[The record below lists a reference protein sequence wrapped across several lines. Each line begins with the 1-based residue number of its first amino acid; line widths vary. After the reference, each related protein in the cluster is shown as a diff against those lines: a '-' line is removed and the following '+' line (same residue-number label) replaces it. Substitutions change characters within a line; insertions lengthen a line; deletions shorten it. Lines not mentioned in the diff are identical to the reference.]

1 MIKLLLRFLK
11 GSAIICAIIA
21 PIMMILEVSMDLL
34 QPTLLANIID
44 IGLVKIKL
52 LLRFLKGSAII
63 CAIIAPIMMILE
75 VSMDLLQPT
84 LLANIID
91 IGLVNNDTTYI
102 LTVGKKMIIVAIL
115 GLIGGSG
122 CSVFTSIASMKLG
135 QNLRT
140 GLFNKIQT
148 LSYADIDHLKPSSLI
163 TRLTNDVMQIQNMV
177 TMLLRGMIRSP
188 LLCIGGLIMSYIL
201 SPMLSIIFLIV
212 IPIILI
218 SVVIVMKKSFPLF
231 LAVQQ
236 KIDNINV
243 VMRENI
249 LGVQVIKVFNIVN
262 KQFNRFNDANNGLNS
277 ESIKAQNINMMLW
290 PIVSLVMN
298 FAVISVLWFG
308 GIMVN
313 RGLIQLGIIMA
324 FINYIIQIM
333 NALIMAVSIVINI
346 SRAKASAD
354 KINEIFDIV
363 PAINNNDGTI
373 KPEKY
378 DVEFKNVSF
387 KYNEDSDYVLK
398 NISFQVKEGEKIGII
413 GGTGAG
419 KSTLVSLISRLYD
432 VTEGEI
438 LIGGV
443 KDLNLAELRKNIGFV
458 TQENTLFSG
467 TIERN
472 LKFGSAEADRDLVEE
487 SVKEAEAYEFI
498 MKKEN
503 AYESSVEQR
512 GQNFSGGQKQ
522 RLCIARVLIRNCKIF
537 IMDDSTSA
545 LDMATEA
552 KLQNSIKKRMKNK
565 TMFVIAQRIS
575 AIADADKIIVLDNG
589 TINAIGKHDDLIKN
603 NEIYRSIAILQFG
616 EEVIKVG

>member
-21 PIMMILEVSMDLL
+21 PIMMILEV
-34 QPTLLANIID
+34 
-44 IGLVKIKL
+44 
-52 LLRFLKGSAII
+52 F
-63 CAIIAPIMMILE
+63 
-75 VSMDLLQPT
+75 MDLLQPT

-102 LTVGKKMIIVAIL
+102 LTVGKKMLIVAIL

-201 SPMLSIIFLIV
+201 SPMLSIIFLIA

-290 PIVSLVMN
+290 PIVTLVMN

-313 RGLIQLGIIMA
+313 RGLIQVGIIMA

-333 NALIMAVSIVINI
+333 NALIMAVGIVINI

-354 KINEIFDIV
+354 RINEIFDIV

-432 VTEGEI
+432 ATEGQI
-438 LIGGV
+438 LIGGVNV

-512 GQNFSGGQKQ
+512 GQNFSGGPKQ

>member
-1 MIKLLLRFLK
+1 MKEIMIK
-11 GSAIICAIIA
+11 
-21 PIMMILEVSMDLL
+21 
-34 QPTLLANIID
+34 
-44 IGLVKIKL
+44 

-102 LTVGKKMIIVAIL
+102 LAVGKKMLIVAIF
-115 GLIGGSG
+115 GLIGGSS
-122 CSVFTSIASMKLG
+122 CSIFTSIAAMKLG

-148 LSYADIDHLKPSSLI
+148 LSSAEIDHLKTSSLI

-188 LLCIGGLIMSYIL
+188 LLCIGGLIMAYIL
-201 SPMLSIIFLIV
+201 SPMLSIIFLIA

-262 KQFNRFNDANNGLNS
+262 KQLSRFNDANNGLNS

-290 PIVSLVMN
+290 PIVTLVMN

-313 RGLIQLGIIMA
+313 KGLIQIGIIMA

-354 KINEIFDIV
+354 RINEVFDIV
-363 PAINNNDGTI
+363 PAINNSDGI
-373 KPEKY
+373 VKIEKY

-398 NISFQVKEGEKIGII
+398 NVSFQVKEGEKVGII

-443 KDLNLAELRKNIGFV
+443 NVKELNLEEFRKNIGFV

-467 TIERN
+467 TIEGN
-472 LKFGSAEADRDLVEE
+472 LKFGSADVKRDLLEE
-487 SVKEAEAYEFI
+487 SVKEAEAYDFI
-498 MKKEN
+498 MEKEN
-503 AYESSVEQR
+503 AYESIVEQR

-522 RLCIARVLIRNCKIF
+522 RLCIARVLNRSCKIF

-552 KLQNSIKKRMKNK
+552 KLQNSIKKKMKNK

-575 AIADADKIIVLDNG
+575 AIADADKIIVIDNG
-589 TINAIGKHDDLIKN
+589 SINAIGKHDDLIKN
-603 NEIYRSIAILQFG
+603 NEIYRSIAISQFG
-616 EEVIKVG
+616 EDVIKVG

>member
-21 PIMMILEVSMDLL
+21 PIMMILEV
-34 QPTLLANIID
+34 
-44 IGLVKIKL
+44 
-52 LLRFLKGSAII
+52 F
-63 CAIIAPIMMILE
+63 
-75 VSMDLLQPT
+75 MDLLQPT

-102 LTVGKKMIIVAIL
+102 LTVGKKMLIVAIL

-201 SPMLSIIFLIV
+201 SPMLSIIFLIA

-313 RGLIQLGIIMA
+313 RGLIQVGIIMA

-333 NALIMAVSIVINI
+333 NALIMAVGIVINI

-354 KINEIFDIV
+354 RINEIFDIV

-432 VTEGEI
+432 ATEGQI
-438 LIGGV
+438 LIGGVNV

-512 GQNFSGGQKQ
+512 GQNFSGGPKQ

-616 EEVIKVG
+616 EDVIKVG

>member
-1 MIKLLLRFLK
+1 MKEIR
-11 GSAIICAIIA
+11 
-21 PIMMILEVSMDLL
+21 
-34 QPTLLANIID
+34 
-44 IGLVKIKL
+44 IKL

-102 LTVGKKMIIVAIL
+102 LTVGKKMLIVAIL

-354 KINEIFDIV
+354 RINEIFDIV

-373 KPEKY
+373 KIEKY

-398 NISFQVKEGEKIGII
+398 NINFQVKEGEKIGII

-432 VTEGEI
+432 ATEGEI
-438 LIGGV
+438 LIGGVNV

>member
-1 MIKLLLRFLK
+1 MKEIR
-11 GSAIICAIIA
+11 
-21 PIMMILEVSMDLL
+21 
-34 QPTLLANIID
+34 
-44 IGLVKIKL
+44 IKL

-102 LTVGKKMIIVAIL
+102 LTVGKKMLIVAIL

-354 KINEIFDIV
+354 RINEIFDIV

-373 KPEKY
+373 KIEKY

-398 NISFQVKEGEKIGII
+398 NINFQVKEGEKIGII

-432 VTEGEI
+432 ATEGEI
-438 LIGGV
+438 LIGGVNV

-589 TINAIGKHDDLIKN
+589 TINAIGKHDDLIK
-603 NEIYRSIAILQFG
+603 
-616 EEVIKVG
+616 K

>member
-1 MIKLLLRFLK
+1 M
-11 GSAIICAIIA
+11 
-21 PIMMILEVSMDLL
+21 
-34 QPTLLANIID
+34 
-44 IGLVKIKL
+44 
-52 LLRFLKGSAII
+52 LRFLKGSAII

-102 LTVGKKMIIVAIL
+102 LTVGKKMLIVAIL

-354 KINEIFDIV
+354 RINEIFDIV

>member
-21 PIMMILEVSMDLL
+21 PIMMILEV
-34 QPTLLANIID
+34 
-44 IGLVKIKL
+44 
-52 LLRFLKGSAII
+52 F
-63 CAIIAPIMMILE
+63 
-75 VSMDLLQPT
+75 MDLLQPT

-102 LTVGKKMIIVAIL
+102 LTVGKKMLIVAIL

-201 SPMLSIIFLIV
+201 SPMLSIIFLIA

-313 RGLIQLGIIMA
+313 RGLIQVGIIMA

-333 NALIMAVSIVINI
+333 NDLIMAVGIVINI

-354 KINEIFDIV
+354 RINEIFDIV

-398 NISFQVKEGEKIGII
+398 NISFQVKEGEKIRII

-432 VTEGEI
+432 ATEGQI
-438 LIGGV
+438 LIGGVNV

-512 GQNFSGGQKQ
+512 GQNFSGGPKQ

-552 KLQNSIKKRMKNK
+552 KLQNPIKKRMKNK

-575 AIADADKIIVLDNG
+575 AIADADKIIVLDNA

-616 EEVIKVG
+616 EDVIKVG

>member
-1 MIKLLLRFLK
+1 MKEIR
-11 GSAIICAIIA
+11 
-21 PIMMILEVSMDLL
+21 
-34 QPTLLANIID
+34 
-44 IGLVKIKL
+44 IKL

-102 LTVGKKMIIVAIL
+102 LTVGKKMLIVAIL

-354 KINEIFDIV
+354 RINEIFDIV

-443 KDLNLAELRKNIGFV
+443 NVTDLNLAELRKNIGFV

>member
-1 MIKLLLRFLK
+1 M
-11 GSAIICAIIA
+11 
-21 PIMMILEVSMDLL
+21 
-34 QPTLLANIID
+34 
-44 IGLVKIKL
+44 IKL

-413 GGTGAG
+413 GGTGAA

-487 SVKEAEAYEFI
+487 RVKEAEAYEFI

>member
-1 MIKLLLRFLK
+1 M
-11 GSAIICAIIA
+11 
-21 PIMMILEVSMDLL
+21 
-34 QPTLLANIID
+34 
-44 IGLVKIKL
+44 IKL

-313 RGLIQLGIIMA
+313 RGLIQVGIIMA

-333 NALIMAVSIVINI
+333 NALIMAVGIVINI

-354 KINEIFDIV
+354 RINEIFDIV

-432 VTEGEI
+432 ATEGQI
-438 LIGGV
+438 LIGGVNV

-512 GQNFSGGQKQ
+512 GQNFSGGPKQ

-552 KLQNSIKKRMKNK
+552 KLQNPIKKRMKNK

-616 EEVIKVG
+616 EDVIKVG

>member
-11 GSAIICAIIA
+11 GSAIIC
-21 PIMMILEVSMDLL
+21 
-34 QPTLLANIID
+34 T
-44 IGLVKIKL
+44 
-52 LLRFLKGSAII
+52 
-63 CAIIAPIMMILE
+63 IIAPIMMILE

-290 PIVSLVMN
+290 PIVTLVMN

-354 KINEIFDIV
+354 RINEIFDIV

-432 VTEGEI
+432 ATEGEI
-438 LIGGV
+438 LIGGVNV

-616 EEVIKVG
+616 EDVIKVG

>member
-21 PIMMILEVSMDLL
+21 PIMMILEV
-34 QPTLLANIID
+34 
-44 IGLVKIKL
+44 
-52 LLRFLKGSAII
+52 F
-63 CAIIAPIMMILE
+63 
-75 VSMDLLQPT
+75 MDLLQPT

-102 LTVGKKMIIVAIL
+102 LTVGKKMLIVAIL

-201 SPMLSIIFLIV
+201 SPMLSIIFLIA

-313 RGLIQLGIIMA
+313 RGLIQVGIIMA

-333 NALIMAVSIVINI
+333 NALIMAVGIVINI

-354 KINEIFDIV
+354 RINEIFDIV

-432 VTEGEI
+432 ATEGEI
-438 LIGGV
+438 LIGGVNV

-512 GQNFSGGQKQ
+512 GQNFSGGPKQ

-552 KLQNSIKKRMKNK
+552 KLQNPIKKRMKNK

-616 EEVIKVG
+616 EDVIKVG

>member
-1 MIKLLLRFLK
+1 M
-11 GSAIICAIIA
+11 
-21 PIMMILEVSMDLL
+21 
-34 QPTLLANIID
+34 
-44 IGLVKIKL
+44 IKL

-102 LTVGKKMIIVAIL
+102 LTVGKKMLIVAIL

-201 SPMLSIIFLIV
+201 SPMLSIIFLIA

-231 LAVQQ
+231 LSVQQ

-277 ESIKAQNINMMLW
+277 ESINAQNINMMLW
-290 PIVSLVMN
+290 PIVTLVMN

-313 RGLIQLGIIMA
+313 NGLIQVGIIMA

-354 KINEIFDIV
+354 RINEIFDIV

-373 KPEKY
+373 KIEKY

-398 NISFQVKEGEKIGII
+398 NINFQVKEGEKIGII

-432 VTEGEI
+432 ATEGEI

-589 TINAIGKHDDLIKN
+589 TINAIGKHEDLIKN

-616 EEVIKVG
+616 EDVIKVG

>member
-21 PIMMILEVSMDLL
+21 PIMMILEV
-34 QPTLLANIID
+34 
-44 IGLVKIKL
+44 
-52 LLRFLKGSAII
+52 F
-63 CAIIAPIMMILE
+63 
-75 VSMDLLQPT
+75 MDLLQPT

-102 LTVGKKMIIVAIL
+102 LTVGKKMLIVAIL

-201 SPMLSIIFLIV
+201 SPMLSIIFLIA

-262 KQFNRFNDANNGLNS
+262 KQLNRFNDANNGLNS

-313 RGLIQLGIIMA
+313 RGLIQVGIIMA

-333 NALIMAVSIVINI
+333 NALIMAVGIVINI

-354 KINEIFDIV
+354 RINEIFDIV

-432 VTEGEI
+432 ATEGQI
-438 LIGGV
+438 LIGGVNV

-616 EEVIKVG
+616 EDVIKVG

>member
-11 GSAIICAIIA
+11 GSAIIC
-21 PIMMILEVSMDLL
+21 
-34 QPTLLANIID
+34 T
-44 IGLVKIKL
+44 
-52 LLRFLKGSAII
+52 
-63 CAIIAPIMMILE
+63 IIAPIMMILE

-102 LTVGKKMIIVAIL
+102 LTVGKKMLIVAIL

-262 KQFNRFNDANNGLNS
+262 KQLNRFNDANNGLNS

-290 PIVSLVMN
+290 PIVTLVMN

-313 RGLIQLGIIMA
+313 NCLIQVGIIMA

-354 KINEIFDIV
+354 RINEIFDIV

-432 VTEGEI
+432 ATEGEI
-438 LIGGV
+438 LIGGVNV

-616 EEVIKVG
+616 EDVIKVG

>member
-1 MIKLLLRFLK
+1 M
-11 GSAIICAIIA
+11 
-21 PIMMILEVSMDLL
+21 
-34 QPTLLANIID
+34 
-44 IGLVKIKL
+44 IKL

-102 LTVGKKMIIVAIL
+102 LTVGKKMLIVAIL

-122 CSVFTSIASMKLG
+122 CSVFTSIAAMKLG

-148 LSYADIDHLKPSSLI
+148 LSYAEIDHLKPSSLI

-201 SPMLSIIFLIV
+201 SPMLSIIFLIA

-231 LAVQQ
+231 LSVQQ

-262 KQFNRFNDANNGLNS
+262 KQFSRFNDANNGLNS

-290 PIVSLVMN
+290 PIVTLVMN

-313 RGLIQLGIIMA
+313 NGLIQVGIIMA

-333 NALIMAVSIVINI
+333 NALIMAVGIVINI

-354 KINEIFDIV
+354 RINEIFDIV

-373 KPEKY
+373 KIEKY

-398 NISFQVKEGEKIGII
+398 NINFQVKEGEKIGII

-432 VTEGEI
+432 ATEGEI
-438 LIGGV
+438 LIGGVNV

-472 LKFGSAEADRDLVEE
+472 LKFGSADADMDLVEE

-498 MKKEN
+498 MEKEN
-503 AYESSVEQR
+503 AYESIVEQR

-545 LDMATEA
+545 LDIVTEA

-616 EEVIKVG
+616 EDVIKVG

>member
-21 PIMMILEVSMDLL
+21 PIMMILEV
-34 QPTLLANIID
+34 
-44 IGLVKIKL
+44 
-52 LLRFLKGSAII
+52 F
-63 CAIIAPIMMILE
+63 
-75 VSMDLLQPT
+75 MDLLQPT

-102 LTVGKKMIIVAIL
+102 LTVGKKMLIVAIL

-201 SPMLSIIFLIV
+201 SPMLSIIFLIA

-313 RGLIQLGIIMA
+313 RGLIQVGIIMA

-333 NALIMAVSIVINI
+333 NALIMAVGIVINI

-354 KINEIFDIV
+354 RINEIFDIV

-398 NISFQVKEGEKIGII
+398 NISFQVKEGEKIRII

-432 VTEGEI
+432 ATEGQI
-438 LIGGV
+438 LIGGVNV

-512 GQNFSGGQKQ
+512 GQNFSGGPKQ

-552 KLQNSIKKRMKNK
+552 KLQNPIKKRMKNK

-616 EEVIKVG
+616 EDVIKVG

>member
-21 PIMMILEVSMDLL
+21 PIMMILEV
-34 QPTLLANIID
+34 
-44 IGLVKIKL
+44 
-52 LLRFLKGSAII
+52 F
-63 CAIIAPIMMILE
+63 
-75 VSMDLLQPT
+75 MDLLQPT

-102 LTVGKKMIIVAIL
+102 LTVGKKMFIVAIL

-201 SPMLSIIFLIV
+201 SPMLSIIFLIA

-313 RGLIQLGIIMA
+313 RGLIQVGIIMA

-333 NALIMAVSIVINI
+333 NALIMAVGIVINI

-354 KINEIFDIV
+354 RINEIFDIV

-432 VTEGEI
+432 ATEGQI
-438 LIGGV
+438 LIGGVNV

-512 GQNFSGGQKQ
+512 GQNFSGGPKQ

-552 KLQNSIKKRMKNK
+552 KLQNPIKKRMKNK

-616 EEVIKVG
+616 EDVIKVG

>member
-1 MIKLLLRFLK
+1 M
-11 GSAIICAIIA
+11 
-21 PIMMILEVSMDLL
+21 
-34 QPTLLANIID
+34 
-44 IGLVKIKL
+44 IKL

-354 KINEIFDIV
+354 RINEIFDIV

-487 SVKEAEAYEFI
+487 SVKGAEAYEFI

>member
-1 MIKLLLRFLK
+1 M
-11 GSAIICAIIA
+11 
-21 PIMMILEVSMDLL
+21 
-34 QPTLLANIID
+34 
-44 IGLVKIKL
+44 IKL

-363 PAINNNDGTI
+363 PFINNNDGTI

>member
-1 MIKLLLRFLK
+1 M
-11 GSAIICAIIA
+11 
-21 PIMMILEVSMDLL
+21 
-34 QPTLLANIID
+34 
-44 IGLVKIKL
+44 IKL

-512 GQNFSGGQKQ
+512 GKNFSGGQKQ

>member
-21 PIMMILEVSMDLL
+21 PIMMILEVSMD
-34 QPTLLANIID
+34 
-44 IGLVKIKL
+44 
-52 LLRFLKGSAII
+52 F
-63 CAIIAPIMMILE
+63 
-75 VSMDLLQPT
+75 LQPT

-354 KINEIFDIV
+354 RINEIFDIV

>member
-1 MIKLLLRFLK
+1 MKEIR
-11 GSAIICAIIA
+11 
-21 PIMMILEVSMDLL
+21 
-34 QPTLLANIID
+34 
-44 IGLVKIKL
+44 IKL

-102 LTVGKKMIIVAIL
+102 LTVGKKMLIVAIL

-354 KINEIFDIV
+354 RINEIFDIV

-432 VTEGEI
+432 VTEEI
-438 LIGGV
+438 LIGGVNV

>member
-1 MIKLLLRFLK
+1 IMIKLLLRFLK

-21 PIMMILEVSMDLL
+21 PIMMILEV
-34 QPTLLANIID
+34 
-44 IGLVKIKL
+44 
-52 LLRFLKGSAII
+52 F
-63 CAIIAPIMMILE
+63 
-75 VSMDLLQPT
+75 MDLLQPT

-102 LTVGKKMIIVAIL
+102 LTVGKKMLIVAIL

-201 SPMLSIIFLIV
+201 SPMLSIIFLIA

-313 RGLIQLGIIMA
+313 RGLIQVGIIMA

-333 NALIMAVSIVINI
+333 NALIMAVGIVINI

-354 KINEIFDIV
+354 RINEIFDIV

-432 VTEGEI
+432 ATEGQI
-438 LIGGV
+438 LIGGVNV

-552 KLQNSIKKRMKNK
+552 KLQNPIKKRMKNK

-616 EEVIKVG
+616 EDVIKVG

>member
-1 MIKLLLRFLK
+1 M
-11 GSAIICAIIA
+11 
-21 PIMMILEVSMDLL
+21 
-34 QPTLLANIID
+34 
-44 IGLVKIKL
+44 IKL

-102 LTVGKKMIIVAIL
+102 LTVGKKMLIVAIL

-313 RGLIQLGIIMA
+313 RGLIQVGIIMA

-354 KINEIFDIV
+354 RINEIFDIV

-398 NISFQVKEGEKIGII
+398 NISFEVKEGEKIGII

-432 VTEGEI
+432 ATEGQI
-438 LIGGV
+438 LIGGVNV

-467 TIERN
+467 SIERN

-498 MKKEN
+498 MEKEN
-503 AYESSVEQR
+503 DYESIVEQR

-616 EEVIKVG
+616 EDVIKVG

>member
-21 PIMMILEVSMDLL
+21 PIMMILEV
-34 QPTLLANIID
+34 
-44 IGLVKIKL
+44 
-52 LLRFLKGSAII
+52 F
-63 CAIIAPIMMILE
+63 
-75 VSMDLLQPT
+75 MDLLQPT

-102 LTVGKKMIIVAIL
+102 LTVGKKMLIVAIL

-201 SPMLSIIFLIV
+201 SPMLSIIFLIA

-313 RGLIQLGIIMA
+313 RGLIQVGIIMA

-333 NALIMAVSIVINI
+333 NALIMAVGIVINI

-354 KINEIFDIV
+354 RINEIFDIV

-432 VTEGEI
+432 ATEGQI
-438 LIGGV
+438 LIGGVNV

-512 GQNFSGGQKQ
+512 GQNFSGGPKQ

-552 KLQNSIKKRMKNK
+552 KLQNPIKKRMKNK

-575 AIADADKIIVLDNG
+575 PIADADKIIVLDNG

-616 EEVIKVG
+616 EDVIKVG

>member
-1 MIKLLLRFLK
+1 MKE
-11 GSAIICAIIA
+11 
-21 PIMMILEVSMDLL
+21 IM
-34 QPTLLANIID
+34 
-44 IGLVKIKL
+44 IKL

-413 GGTGAG
+413 GGTGAA

-487 SVKEAEAYEFI
+487 RVKEAEAYEFI

>member
-21 PIMMILEVSMDLL
+21 PIMMILEV
-34 QPTLLANIID
+34 
-44 IGLVKIKL
+44 
-52 LLRFLKGSAII
+52 F
-63 CAIIAPIMMILE
+63 
-75 VSMDLLQPT
+75 MDLLQPT

-102 LTVGKKMIIVAIL
+102 LTVGKKMLIVAIL

-262 KQFNRFNDANNGLNS
+262 KQLNRFNDANNGLNS

-290 PIVSLVMN
+290 PIVTLVMN

-313 RGLIQLGIIMA
+313 NGLIQVGIIMA

-354 KINEIFDIV
+354 RINEIFDIV

-432 VTEGEI
+432 ATEGEI
-438 LIGGV
+438 LIGGVNV

-512 GQNFSGGQKQ
+512 GQNFSGGPKQ

-616 EEVIKVG
+616 EDVIKVG

>member
-21 PIMMILEVSMDLL
+21 PIMMILEV
-34 QPTLLANIID
+34 
-44 IGLVKIKL
+44 
-52 LLRFLKGSAII
+52 F
-63 CAIIAPIMMILE
+63 
-75 VSMDLLQPT
+75 MDLLQPT

-102 LTVGKKMIIVAIL
+102 LTVGKKMLIVAIL

-201 SPMLSIIFLIV
+201 SPMLSIIFLIA

-313 RGLIQLGIIMA
+313 RGLIQVGIIMA

-333 NALIMAVSIVINI
+333 NDLIMAVGIVINI

-354 KINEIFDIV
+354 RINEIFDIV

-432 VTEGEI
+432 ATEGQI
-438 LIGGV
+438 LIGGVNV

-512 GQNFSGGQKQ
+512 GQNFSGGPKQ

-552 KLQNSIKKRMKNK
+552 KLQNPIKKRMKNK

-616 EEVIKVG
+616 EDVIKVG

>member
-1 MIKLLLRFLK
+1 MKLLLRFLK
-11 GSAIICAIIA
+11 GSA
-21 PIMMILEVSMDLL
+21 V
-34 QPTLLANIID
+34 
-44 IGLVKIKL
+44 
-52 LLRFLKGSAII
+52 I

-102 LTVGKKMIIVAIL
+102 LTVGKKMLIVAIL

-201 SPMLSIIFLIV
+201 SPMLSIIFLIA

-231 LAVQQ
+231 LSVQQ

-277 ESIKAQNINMMLW
+277 ESINAQNINMMLW
-290 PIVSLVMN
+290 PIVTLVMN

-313 RGLIQLGIIMA
+313 NGLIQVGIIMA

-354 KINEIFDIV
+354 RINEIFDIV

-373 KPEKY
+373 KIEKY

-398 NISFQVKEGEKIGII
+398 NINFQVKEGEKIGII

-432 VTEGEI
+432 ATEGEI
-438 LIGGV
+438 LIGGVNV

-498 MKKEN
+498 MEKEN
-503 AYESSVEQR
+503 AYESIVEQR

-522 RLCIARVLIRNCKIF
+522 RLCIARVLNRNCKIF

-589 TINAIGKHDDLIKN
+589 TINAIGKHEDLIKN

-616 EEVIKVG
+616 EDVIKVG

>member
-1 MIKLLLRFLK
+1 
-11 GSAIICAIIA
+11 
-21 PIMMILEVSMDLL
+21 MMILEV
-34 QPTLLANIID
+34 
-44 IGLVKIKL
+44 
-52 LLRFLKGSAII
+52 F
-63 CAIIAPIMMILE
+63 
-75 VSMDLLQPT
+75 MDLLQPT

-102 LTVGKKMIIVAIL
+102 LTVGKKMLIVAIL

-201 SPMLSIIFLIV
+201 SPMLSIIFLIA

-313 RGLIQLGIIMA
+313 RGLIQVGIIMA

-333 NALIMAVSIVINI
+333 NALIMAVGIVINI

-354 KINEIFDIV
+354 RINEIFDIV

-432 VTEGEI
+432 ATEGQI
-438 LIGGV
+438 LIGGVNV

-552 KLQNSIKKRMKNK
+552 KLQNPIKKRMKNK

-616 EEVIKVG
+616 EDVIKVG

>member
-1 MIKLLLRFLK
+1 M
-11 GSAIICAIIA
+11 
-21 PIMMILEVSMDLL
+21 
-34 QPTLLANIID
+34 
-44 IGLVKIKL
+44 IKL

-102 LTVGKKMIIVAIL
+102 LTVGKKMLIVAIL

-354 KINEIFDIV
+354 RINEIFDIV

-432 VTEGEI
+432 ATEGEI
-438 LIGGV
+438 LIGGVNV

>member
-1 MIKLLLRFLK
+1 M
-11 GSAIICAIIA
+11 
-21 PIMMILEVSMDLL
+21 
-34 QPTLLANIID
+34 
-44 IGLVKIKL
+44 IKL

-102 LTVGKKMIIVAIL
+102 LTVGKKMLIVAIL

-231 LAVQQ
+231 LSVQQ

-277 ESIKAQNINMMLW
+277 ESINAQNINMMLW
-290 PIVSLVMN
+290 PIVTLVMN

-313 RGLIQLGIIMA
+313 NGLIQVGIIMA

-354 KINEIFDIV
+354 RINEIFDIV

-373 KPEKY
+373 KIEKY

-398 NISFQVKEGEKIGII
+398 NINFQVKEGEKIGII

-432 VTEGEI
+432 ATEGEI
-438 LIGGV
+438 LIGGVNV

-498 MKKEN
+498 MEKEN
-503 AYESSVEQR
+503 AYESIVEQR

-522 RLCIARVLIRNCKIF
+522 RLCIARVLNRNCKIF

-589 TINAIGKHDDLIKN
+589 TIDLIKN

-616 EEVIKVG
+616 EDVIKVG

>member
-1 MIKLLLRFLK
+1 M
-11 GSAIICAIIA
+11 
-21 PIMMILEVSMDLL
+21 
-34 QPTLLANIID
+34 
-44 IGLVKIKL
+44 
-52 LLRFLKGSAII
+52 LRFLKGSAII

-102 LTVGKKMIIVAIL
+102 LTVGKKMLIVAIL

-231 LAVQQ
+231 LSVQQ

-277 ESIKAQNINMMLW
+277 ESINAQNINMMLW
-290 PIVSLVMN
+290 PIVTLVMN

-313 RGLIQLGIIMA
+313 NGLIQVGIIMA

-354 KINEIFDIV
+354 RINEIFDIV

-373 KPEKY
+373 KIEKY

-398 NISFQVKEGEKIGII
+398 NINFQVKEGEKIGII

-432 VTEGEI
+432 ATEGEI
-438 LIGGV
+438 LIGGVNV

-498 MKKEN
+498 MEKEN
-503 AYESSVEQR
+503 AYESIVEQR

-522 RLCIARVLIRNCKIF
+522 RLCIARVLNRNCKIF

-589 TINAIGKHDDLIKN
+589 TINAIGKHEDLIKN

-616 EEVIKVG
+616 EDVIKVG